1 MEARSGQVRWQI
13 GQGWQTY
20 LCKSLYKNVQ
30 GVIPPTQSFA
40 TSTTTVSRSRDTS
53 ARLVEGIGQRVV
65 PLEVS
70 RLAVVAEETKGLN
83 QAATTPPSRRLAQT
97 AKLALQTTLLPYSVP
112 QRHHR

>member
-1 MEARSGQVRWQI
+1 MEARSDQVRWQI

-20 LCKSLYKNVQ
+20 LCKNHHKNVQ

-40 TSTTTVSRSRDTS
+40 TTTTIVSRSHATS

-83 QAATTPPSRRLAQT
+83 QAVTTPPSRRLALT
-97 AKLALQTTLLPYSVP
+97 AKLALQTTLLRYSVP

>member
-1 MEARSGQVRWQI
+1 MEARLGQVRWQI

-20 LCKSLYKNVQ
+20 LCKSHHKNVQ
-30 GVIPPTQSFA
+30 GVIQPTQSFV
-40 TSTTTVSRSRDTS
+40 TSTTTVSRSHATS
-53 ARLVEGIGQRVV
+53 ARPVEGIGQEAV

-97 AKLALQTTLLPYSVP
+97 AKLALQITLLRYLAP